1 MSLLYLYRGFIFK
14 GNQQQQLVEASSRAV
29 RALHERERRHN
40 APLRRHKYVTG
51 ARAVQGGW
59 EGSIDSAPWQGGQKT
74 EPRRFEV
81 LGEVAGAR
89 LSVRED
95 T

>member
-1 MSLLYLYRGFIFK
+1 MPREPGLCRGA
-14 GNQQQQLVEASSRAV
+14 GGAV
-29 RALHERERRHN
+29 LTQPDGR
-40 APLRRHKYVTG
+40 
-51 ARAVQGGW
+51 
-59 EGSIDSAPWQGGQKT
+59 GGQKT

>member
-1 MSLLYLYRGFIFK
+1 MPWEPGLFRGA
-14 GNQQQQLVEASSRAV
+14 GGAV
-29 RALHERERRHN
+29 LTQPSGRGEKA
-40 APLRRHKYVTG
+40 
-51 ARAVQGGW
+51 
-59 EGSIDSAPWQGGQKT
+59 

>member
-1 MSLLYLYRGFIFK
+1 M
-14 GNQQQQLVEASSRAV
+14 
-29 RALHERERRHN
+29 
-40 APLRRHKYVTG
+40 G

-59 EGSIDSAPWQGGQKT
+59 GSRIDSARWRGEQKT